1 MKRAKHH
8 PETPEEE
15 AAVPRDQL
23 PEDLQATLDKVGP
36 RNYGHATARK
46 FAPGG
51 AYSAARRKKQRF
63 ALT

>member
-1 MKRAKHH
+1 MKRTNP
-8 PETPEEE
+8 PETPEEL

-23 PEDLQATLDKVGP
+23 PTDLQETLEKVGP
-36 RNYGHATARK
+36 QRYGHATARK

-51 AYSAARRKKQRF
+51 EYSSERRKKQRF